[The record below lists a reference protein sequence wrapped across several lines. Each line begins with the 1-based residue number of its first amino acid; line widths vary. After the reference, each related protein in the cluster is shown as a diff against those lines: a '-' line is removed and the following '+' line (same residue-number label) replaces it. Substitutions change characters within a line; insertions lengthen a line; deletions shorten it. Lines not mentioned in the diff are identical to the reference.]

1 MVEKLLQSIFDKTIA
16 IIENSL
22 CEYQVDYKQDYFAY
36 LREKYEMLLQ
46 DFVSTESDSTINA
59 IVESYIEDE
68 TRLWKSLSKNEML
81 SVLEEDTA
89 FEHLSFLSE
98 TAFNQAKKCLN
109 SGTFLKDEVDYTK
122 QLEELSLCLDNIKF
136 FNLAMSKEILS
147 EAILDIEY
155 AFKKTTTM
163 SLRLSR
169 LK

>member
-22 CEYQVDYKQDYFAY
+22 CEYQMDYKQDYFAY

-68 TRLWKSLSKNEML
+68 TRLWKSLSKSEML
-81 SVLEEDTA
+81 SILEKDAA

-98 TAFNQAKKCLN
+98 VAFNQAKKCLN
-109 SGTFLKDEVDYTK
+109 NGTFLSNELDYKK
-122 QLEELSLCLDNIKF
+122 QLEELSLCLDKIKF
-136 FNLAMSKEILS
+136 YNLAMAKELLS

-155 AFKKTTTM
+155 AFKKSTAM